1 MTFFL
6 CLNQINN
13 TIEIS
18 NHMKE
23 RSSKSRIII
32 MDREEDIREANE
44 EYLNFHAVINQ
55 KDATV
60 IMR

>member
-1 MTFFL
+1 
-6 CLNQINN
+6 
-13 TIEIS
+13 
-18 NHMKE
+18 MKE
-23 RSSKSRIII
+23 RSSKRSIII

>member
-1 MTFFL
+1 
-6 CLNQINN
+6 
-13 TIEIS
+13 
-18 NHMKE
+18 MKE
-23 RSSKSRIII
+23 RSSKSIMTI

-60 IMR
+60 APR